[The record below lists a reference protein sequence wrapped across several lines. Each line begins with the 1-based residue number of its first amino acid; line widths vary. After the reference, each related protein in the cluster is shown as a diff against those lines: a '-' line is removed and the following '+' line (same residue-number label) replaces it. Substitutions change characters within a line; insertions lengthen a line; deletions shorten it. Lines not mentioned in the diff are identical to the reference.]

1 LLYLSF
7 LKWHLTATPK
17 EKKRPHQIGS
27 PYLLPKLKLN
37 VCKIYFKL
45 LSTVFLKE
53 DKIRVFFSTI
63 PYYDGIDV

>member
-17 EKKRPHQIGS
+17 EKKSPHQIGS
-27 PYLLPKLKLN
+27 PYLLPKL
-37 VCKIYFKL
+37 CKIYFKL